1 MVTVLK
7 RAYFSPYHLFSANHF
22 LELTASIEN
31 SHTGRDHFNFY
42 HNSFVISSI
51 ISSATFL
58 EAAINEIYQ
67 DVCDEHN
74 NYIKP
79 SDYDTREALKL
90 FWSKYERSSILRKYQ
105 FALTSSKL
113 EPFPEKEN
121 PYADV
126 DLAIQLRHQLVHYKP
141 ETFGGGESHELTDV
155 LAGKFKLNPL
165 MSSPSNQF
173 FPDRCLGGGC
183 AEWVLK
189 SCLYF
194 ADEFFGRIHIIPNYQ
209 LNKEID
215 ISTLRTKL
223 NIMEKESLRE

>member
-22 LELTASIEN
+22 LELAASIED
-31 SHTGRDHFNFY
+31 SHTGRDHFDFY
-42 HNSFVISSI
+42 HNSFVIGSI

-67 DVCDEHN
+67 DVFDEHN
-74 NYIKP
+74 NYIEPLDNDARK
-79 SDYDTREALKL
+79 ALKS

-105 FALTSSKL
+105 FALTTAKL

-126 DLAIQLRHQLVHYKP
+126 DLAIQLRHQLIHYKP
-141 ETFGGGESHELTDV
+141 ETFGGGESHELTEV
-155 LAGKFKLNPL
+155 LGGKFKLNPL

-173 FPDRCLGGGC
+173 FPDKCLGKGC

-189 SCLYF
+189 SCLSL
-194 ADEFFGRIHIIPNYQ
+194 ADEFFERIQITPNYQ

-223 NIMEKESLRE
+223 NIMGSE